1 MQALAHEIHS
11 ITLSPRGNT
20 RLFSVPNVQKKKKRK
35 KKKKFQNFR
44 HGSAICI
51 SLSRGDTKVNE
62 LQRKEKKENNVTEEK
77 G

>member
-20 RLFSVPNVQKKKKRK
+20 RLFSVLNVQKKKKK
-35 KKKKFQNFR
+35 EKKKFQNFQ